1 MLPATYAVQKEVQ
14 LRQKDQRHEA
24 GQWRL
29 GRVARGAQEPAVGS
43 LLGVVAHTT
52 GAVRAGLEKLR
63 SGAVGSSEPQ
73 QECC

>member
-29 GRVARGAQEPAVGS
+29 VRMARSAQEPAVGS
-43 LLGVVAHTT
+43 LLGVVTHTT
-52 GAVRAGLEKLR
+52 GALRAGLVRLR